1 MMVFPGHQNIHLKD
15 QFVIE
20 GCGWMACQMEL
31 ERYNLN
37 LIGMYAKCGE
47 GIQRQTNQQLW
58 SRLVTYVRHLKE
70 PYMILGDFN
79 VEPNALAETHLLEHM
94 EAEIVAAG
102 EETTLHGSELDW
114 TIVSKSISVGAALR
128 LSWEVPCRPHAQ
140 IILQMEMDGLEKR
153 VPQVKKYPAIPKLE
167 SPQWQWQQCQMPV
180 HDVQILHHVV
190 KAPEVKYAAWAQQA
204 EEYVL
209 QNMEYPQ
216 KGRGRLLAINN
227 VAKIQVGGHGMWK
240 RGAMAFWGQCASIFQ
255 SYRTHSGN
263 HPGYRKSFER
273 MLWVVDKHWQ
283 GEMTDMQAFQEKAQD
298 VLNSWEPS
306 KANIVEQLILH
317 QEQEAKAVTL
327 DEEAEQYREWLKK
340 GFSQGY
346 RALFRTLKK
355 DQVPYLRP
363 FQQCSVEEKIQMR
376 TKQWKEIWQAEDE
389 PVHIENLEELCQQ
402 GRFHAA
408 RLEALTAGAMLKKA
422 KSLSSKA
429 AGIDAISNDLI
440 RNLPFEGMQ
449 DLAQLLR
456 HIEMT
461 SEVPMQWLASLVVL
475 IPKNATIERPIALTS
490 SVYRFWC
497 KMRGDLIKQ
506 WQSQLGGLMP
516 WERAKPG
523 SQCLHIALNRL
534 LRAEVNSA
542 DQKFVVS
549 TLIDLSNFYDRIDL
563 QLLAERWSEVQY
575 PPLMAKM
582 AMLIYR
588 GPRYLEGEGMVD
600 GPLYARNGILAGDP
614 QAPQVAKVYLYRAMK
629 RFKEKFPEAQMD
641 LWIDDASY
649 DVVADR
655 AEDAAETA
663 VQAFKFLR
671 AELQAD
677 NLLISKEKTGFLI
690 NNKALKPELEKRLTS
705 EDPKVVDAMRDLG
718 CDSAAG
724 RLRRVKVVQKRTKQ
738 GQKKQG
744 KLIKLK
750 IPQQHIKIKL
760 HKGSVKAGSMWG
772 IEAMGLAPQ
781 RRRQHQLAM
790 GRCLG
795 LQAKGSL
802 DVVMDMNQQHLDP
815 GDEAAL
821 KQVKAFHYLAGQWPE
836 DQSVLITNAWRNTM
850 ERLSS
855 FKYPWKVVKGPMAA
869 LQAYLMEGGW
879 DFTNMWEWWKA
890 PDAFGSALTLHL
902 DASWDEVAAVFKEA
916 CMRNRRLRMKKHS
929 FCEGLCGDLD
939 WSISHKMQKKGQNR
953 DAVALRTWHQ
963 AALVTHEG
971 AQYKECPHCKVE
983 ATPVH
988 LLWLCKWT
996 TAKVGPVDE
1005 DWKKE
1010 IEAGQHMELW
1020 ARGFLQLPAWQ
1031 VQTGRSSLAQWGTW
1045 QRGPAQMAEGEVVTL
1060 VIMATTQDQRSRHF
1074 LCGIVHHNEKF
1085 ERQGV
1090 VSVVLPG
1097 RQTPARAWFQAL
1109 MLAQEFALGK
1119 VVVQLHN
1126 VQAWEAWKSAQ
1137 KRANVYDLCK
1147 GISEQTMKRLTVLYT
1162 HKEVILGVNSRWRLR
1177 MVDAKKALRE
1187 RIDEVRD
1194 LASEEYLAKQDQK
1207 AKRVYSAAIQRVKA
1221 IVDDK
1226 SHFGNQKDMSGPEKR
1241 GLTRQRKSD
1250 LLRNLPLAAGTGHR
1264 WHQHKRGYKCERC
1277 EKFVTMQSPYTE
1289 LLQLHQEPCEARPV
1303 AVSKGGKAGTR
1314 DQLLEGFL
1322 KEQGEEKQ
1330 PGKHFWSIGA
1340 HYLKCEQC
1348 GINILK
1354 RSKMEAL
1361 EKFMAQDCINHAWQP
1376 TPEWRGHRTH
1386 AMWRKGNTL
1395 QCSRC
1400 NGKAQQKDGTY
1411 SASSRLTGP
1420 CTQDEAQPS
1429 VRSFFKKT

>member
-1 MMVFPGHQNIHLKD
+1 MHKFKHMQSKERSSPLFTCIYIYTFIYTYVYITHLHNGALDNKLQFLNTRGWKTIAVEAHATEKGGTNGGLMLVFPGHQHIHLKD

-31 ERYNLN
+31 ENYNLN

-47 GIQRQTNQQLW
+47 GIQGQTNQQLW
-58 SRLVTYVRHLKE
+58 SRLVAYVRHLKE
-70 PYMILGDFN
+70 PFMILGDFN
-79 VEPNALAETHLLEHM
+79 VEPSDLAESYVMDHM

-114 TIVSKSISVGAALR
+114 AIVSKTISVGAAIN

-140 IILQMEMDGLEKR
+140 IILQMEMDGLEKK
-153 VPQVKKYPAIPKLE
+153 VPQVKKYPAVPKLE
-167 SPQWQWQQCQMPV
+167 SPKWHWHQCQMPV

-190 KAPEVKYAAWAQQA
+190 KAPEVKYATWAQQA

-216 KGRGRLLAINN
+216 KRTGRLLAISN
-227 VAKIQVGGHGMWK
+227 VAKIQQGGHGMWK
-240 RGAMAFWGQCASIFQ
+240 RGAMAYWGQCVSIYQ
-255 SYRTHSGN
+255 SYRTHNGN
-263 HPGYRKSFER
+263 YRGYRKSLER
-273 MLWVVDKHWQ
+273 MLWVADKHWK
-283 GEMTDMQAFQEKAQD
+283 GETLDLQNFLDKAQEVLSSWDAPKGQILEELILQQEK
-298 VLNSWEPS
+298 
-306 KANIVEQLILH
+306 
-317 QEQEAKAVTL
+317 EAKAVTL

-340 GFSQGY
+340 GYSKGY
-346 RALFRTLKK
+346 RALFRSLKR
-355 DQVPYLRP
+355 DQVPYLPP
-363 FQQCSVEEKIQMR
+363 FQNCTVEEKIQMR
-376 TKQWKEIWQAEDE
+376 TRQWQEIWQAKDE
-389 PVHIENLEELCQQ
+389 PVHIENLESICQQ

-429 AGIDAISNDLI
+429 AGIDAISNDLLC
-440 RNLPFEGMQ
+440 NLPFEGMQ
-449 DLAQLLR
+449 DLAHILR
-456 HIEMT
+456 HIELT

-475 IPKNATIERPIALTS
+475 IPKSATIERPIALTS
-490 SVYRFWC
+490 AVYRFWC

-549 TLIDLSNFYDRIDL
+549 ASIDLSNFYDRIDL
-563 QLLAERWSEVQY
+563 RLLAERWSEVQY

-600 GPLYARNGILAGDP
+600 GPLYARNGILAGGP

-629 RFKEKFPEAQMD
+629 AFKEKFPEAQMD

-649 DVVADR
+649 DVVADK
-655 AEDAAETA
+655 AEVAAEMA

-690 NNKALKPELEKRLTS
+690 NNKALKPELEKRLTQD
-705 EDPKVVDAMRDLG
+705 DPKVVDAMRDLG
-718 CDSAAG
+718 CDSAAS

-750 IPQQHIKIKL
+750 VPHQNVKIKL

-821 KQVKAFHYLAGQWPE
+821 KQVKAFHYMAGQWPE
-836 DQSVLITNAWRNTM
+836 EQSVLITNAWRNTG
-850 ERLSS
+850 EAPEFQVSLEGCE
-855 FKYPWKVVKGPMAA
+855 GPHGSAA
-869 LQAYLMEGGW
+869 GVSHGGW

-890 PDAFGSALTLHL
+890 PDIFGPALALHL
-902 DASWDEVAAVFKEA
+902 DASWEEVAAVFKEA
-916 CMRNRRLRMKKHS
+916 CLRNRRMRMKKRS

-939 WSISHKMQKKGQNR
+939 WSVSHKMQKKGSQR

-971 AQYKECPHCKVE
+971 AQYKECPHELKQHQFTFCGN
-983 ATPVH
+983 AN
-988 LLWLCKWT
+988 
-996 TAKVGPVDE
+996 
-1005 DWKKE
+1005 
-1010 IEAGQHMELW
+1010 GQMPRLD
-1020 ARGFLQLPAWQ
+1020 QL
-1031 VQTGRSSLAQWGTW
+1031 
-1045 QRGPAQMAEGEVVTL
+1045 M
-1060 VIMATTQDQRSRHF
+1060 
-1074 LCGIVHHNEKF
+1074 N
-1085 ERQGV
+1085 
-1090 VSVVLPG
+1090 PG
-1097 RQTPARAWFQAL
+1097 RQ
-1109 MLAQEFALGK
+1109 K
-1119 VVVQLHN
+1119 
-1126 VQAWEAWKSAQ
+1126 
-1137 KRANVYDLCK
+1137 
-1147 GISEQTMKRLTVLYT
+1147 
-1162 HKEVILGVNSRWRLR
+1162 
-1177 MVDAKKALRE
+1177 
-1187 RIDEVRD
+1187 
-1194 LASEEYLAKQDQK
+1194 
-1207 AKRVYSAAIQRVKA
+1207 
-1221 IVDDK
+1221 
-1226 SHFGNQKDMSGPEKR
+1226 
-1241 GLTRQRKSD
+1241 
-1250 LLRNLPLAAGTGHR
+1250 
-1264 WHQHKRGYKCERC
+1264 
-1277 EKFVTMQSPYTE
+1277 
-1289 LLQLHQEPCEARPV
+1289 
-1303 AVSKGGKAGTR
+1303 
-1314 DQLLEGFL
+1314 
-1322 KEQGEEKQ
+1322 
-1330 PGKHFWSIGA
+1330 
-1340 HYLKCEQC
+1340 
-1348 GINILK
+1348 
-1354 RSKMEAL
+1354 
-1361 EKFMAQDCINHAWQP
+1361 
-1376 TPEWRGHRTH
+1376 
-1386 AMWRKGNTL
+1386 
-1395 QCSRC
+1395 
-1400 NGKAQQKDGTY
+1400 
-1411 SASSRLTGP
+1411 
-1420 CTQDEAQPS
+1420 
-1429 VRSFFKKT
+1429 